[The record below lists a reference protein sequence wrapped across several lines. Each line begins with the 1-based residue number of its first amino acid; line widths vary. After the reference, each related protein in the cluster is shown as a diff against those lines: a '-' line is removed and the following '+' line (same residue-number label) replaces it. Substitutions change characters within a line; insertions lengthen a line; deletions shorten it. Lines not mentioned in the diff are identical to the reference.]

1 MHSWNLEQSSS
12 KDLFFRLTLGFFQKK
27 KYEKFDKLKR
37 LLSPYDFF
45 NLSISSTNLSRNW
58 LRLLTLMWLT
68 TFIFVEKIGRFVVTE
83 LVKLSDE
90 FDIVRTNLVKRK
102 NDVQKRP
109 LITCSRDNLLPDLY
123 PNFSN
128 QVLQKFLH

>member
-1 MHSWNLEQSSS
+1 
-12 KDLFFRLTLGFFQKK
+12 
-27 KYEKFDKLKR
+27 
-37 LLSPYDFF
+37 
-45 NLSISSTNLSRNW
+45 
-58 LRLLTLMWLT
+58 MWLT

-128 QVLQKFLH
+128 QVLQKFLHLAPPYQNTS

>member
-1 MHSWNLEQSSS
+1 
-12 KDLFFRLTLGFFQKK
+12 
-27 KYEKFDKLKR
+27 
-37 LLSPYDFF
+37 
-45 NLSISSTNLSRNW
+45 
-58 LRLLTLMWLT
+58 MWLT